1 MMIPIYSDFFSNF
14 VAILFPR
21 FIPKNVKD
29 ILVKAKIRQAVIIV
43 FEVSD
48 KAIPT
53 EKLSILTVKAK
64 IIIDRRLV
72 IAPFFSSFLDKNISI
87 AKIKKIIPTK

>member
-1 MMIPIYSDFFSNF
+1 MIPIYSDFFSNF
-14 VAILFPR
+14 IAILCPI

-43 FEVSD
+43 FEVRD

-53 EKLSILTVKAK
+53 EKLSILTVNAK
-64 IIIDRRLV
+64 IIIDKKLV
-72 IAPFFSSFLDKNISI
+72 IDPFFSSFLEINISI